1 MLTKYGVC
9 YDLSESPFACSTAH
23 FEYRFSSAKH
33 MQKFADNLQARK
45 DWLND
50 SLSRRFHVSVE
61 VDILA
66 ELQLYMQ
73 TETRGFHVTD
83 ERGRTWLSAENMLL
97 SGLKVSGGGLQEQS
111 APTTTP

>member
-1 MLTKYGVC
+1 MLTKHGIC
-9 YDLSESPFACSTAH
+9 YDLSESPFVCSTAH
-23 FEYRFSSAKH
+23 FEYRFSSANH
-33 MQKFADNLQARK
+33 MRKFADNVQQRK

-50 SLSRRFHVSVE
+50 SLSRRFHVSIE

-83 ERGRTWLSAENMLL
+83 ERGRTWRSAENMLL
-97 SGLKVSGGGLQEQS
+97 SGLKANGEGWRE
-111 APTTTP
+111 P

>member
-9 YDLSESPFACSTAH
+9 YDLSESPFVCTTSH
-23 FEYRFSSAKH
+23 FEYRFSSARH
-33 MQKFADNLQARK
+33 MQKFSDNVQQRK

-50 SLSRRFHVSVE
+50 SLSRRFHVSIE

-97 SGLKVSGGGLQEQS
+97 SGLKANGEGWREQ
-111 APTTTP
+111 

>member
-1 MLTKYGVC
+1 MLTKHGVC
-9 YDLSESPFACSTAH
+9 YDLSESPFVCSTAH
-23 FEYRFSSAKH
+23 FEYRFSSANH
-33 MQKFADNLQARK
+33 MRKFADNVQQRK

-50 SLSRRFHVSVE
+50 SLSRRFHVSIE

-83 ERGRTWLSAENMLL
+83 ERGRTWRSAENMLL
-97 SGLKVSGGGLQEQS
+97 SGLKANGEGWRE
-111 APTTTP
+111 P